1 MMRHPC
7 IRIVAGLAFFVL
19 LAAGAHAYA
28 AQPTRFTFT
37 PNFQDPDPGTRHWE
51 KRGNGYVEILPSGK
65 VNTFTIQKLAK
76 VNGLNGTI
84 LQKVGEP
91 NFFVFVADSEAPR
104 PELWWWR
111 DKGPWKFM
119 GLMRDVSA
127 PQRID

>member
-1 MMRHPC
+1 MIRHLS
-7 IRIVAGLAFFVL
+7 IRIVTTLTFLIL
-19 LAAGAHAYA
+19 LAAGSQAHG

-37 PNFQDPDPGTRHWE
+37 PTFQDPDPGKRQWE
-51 KRGNGYVEILPSGK
+51 KRGNQYVEMLPSGRA
-65 VNTFTIQKLAK
+65 NTFTIQKQGV

-91 NFFVFVADSEAPR
+91 NFFVFLADSEAKR

-119 GLMRDVSA
+119 GVMKDVSA